1 MALDTYANLKE
12 SVQDWSHRNDVTS
25 RIDDF
30 ILIAEQEMYNNRVEP
45 LEVREQ
51 EIKTQTDTVIG
62 LDYIALPSGYKS
74 MRSILLDDKTADA
87 QQYQLTYATPELLR
101 RNSTS
106 GCPCF
111 FTVTDKI
118 EFDRPTD
125 AIYNIEIQHLASIQ
139 ALTAANPTN
148 SILTNYPSIYLSG
161 CLWALY
167 EWAKDG
173 DSAAASYAKFIGAIQ
188 GANLATQNGKYGPAP
203 VIRNE
208 GWVV

>member
-12 SVQDWSHRNDVTS
+12 SVQDWSHRNDVTN

-51 EIKTQTDTVIG
+51 EVKSFTDTVIG
-62 LDYIALPSGYKS
+62 SNSIALPEGYES
-74 MRSILLDDKTADA
+74 MRAIKIDDKTTDA
-87 QQYQLTYATPELLR
+87 QPYQLTYSTPELLR
-101 RNSTS
+101 VSPSN
-106 GCPCF
+106 GCPSA
-111 FTVTDKI
+111 FTVTGLI
-118 EFDRPTD
+118 EFNRPAD
-125 AIYNIEIQHLASIQ
+125 AIYNVEIQHLAKIQ

-148 SILTNYPSIYLSG
+148 TILTNYPSIYLSG

-173 DSAAASYAKFIGAIQ
+173 ESAAASYAKFIGAIQ
-188 GANLATQNGKYGPAP
+188 GANLSTQKGKYGPAP
-203 VIRNE
+203 VMRSE
-208 GWVV
+208 GRVV

>member
-25 RIDDF
+25 RLDDF

-51 EIKTQTDTVIG
+51 EVTTSIDTVIG
-62 LDYIALPSGYKS
+62 SRSVALPSGYES
-74 MRSILLDDKTADA
+74 MRAIKLDDKTTDA
-87 QQYQLTYATPELLR
+87 QQYQLTYSTPELLR
-101 RNSTS
+101 VNSTN
-106 GCPCF
+106 GCPTA
-111 FTVTDKI
+111 FTITDKI
-118 EFDRPTD
+118 EFNRPAD
-125 AIYNIEIQHLASIQ
+125 AIYNIEIQHLAKIQ

-173 DSAAASYAKFIGAIQ
+173 ESAAASYAKFIGAIQ
-188 GANLATQNGKYGPAP
+188 GANLSTQNGKYGPAP
-203 VIRNE
+203 VMRSE

>member
-30 ILIAEQEMYNNRVEP
+30 ILIAEQEMYNNRIEP

-74 MRSILLDDKTADA
+74 MRSILLDDKTTDA

-101 RNSTS
+101 RNSTN
-106 GCPCF
+106 GRPCF

-118 EFDRPTD
+118 EFDRPAD

-139 ALTAANPTN
+139 ALTVANPTN

-173 DSAAASYAKFIGAIQ
+173 ESAAASYAKFISAIQ
-188 GANLATQNGKYGPAP
+188 GANLSTQNGKYGPAP